1 MSFAVFNCITIPFNV
16 AFDPDAMNIDMYS
29 YLNYVIDFLFF
40 LDILVAFRTAYIN
53 DLGIEINKPL
63 DIAIEYLKS
72 SFWIDLA
79 ATVPI
84 DQIAQAL
91 VS

>member
-1 MSFAVFNCITIPFNV
+1 MSSAVFNCITIPFKV
-16 AFDPDAMNIDMYS
+16 AFNPDVMNTDMYS
-29 YLNYVIDFLFF
+29 NLNYVIDFIFF

-53 DLGIEINKPL
+53 DVGMEINKPF

-84 DQIAQAL
+84 D
-91 VS
+91 